1 MAEYVQSKR
10 RDQFLQAMKLGAVA
24 TYKILGWGAT
34 DIGIEY
40 ETDEETK
47 KFVTQ
52 RSGHTTNKG
61 YTLSSSVEQEVF
73 TDDPLFAEIDKIRK
87 NLTIG
92 QGAKGKLLNVN
103 LYDSELEQP
112 ASVSGEE
119 FAIEVVV
126 NSFAGPA
133 EDPLSI
139 SYTINYQGSPVIGT
153 VALTYEPDGD
163 ITFVFTKGEAGV

>member
-1 MAEYVQSKR
+1 MAEYIKSKR
-10 RDQFLQAMKLGAVA
+10 RDQFLQAMKLGAVVD
-24 TYKILGWGAT
+24 YKILGWGAT

-40 ETDEETK
+40 EADEETK
-47 KFVTQ
+47 RYVTQ
-52 RSGHTTNKG
+52 RSGHTINKG

-87 NLTIG
+87 NQSVG
-92 QGAKGKLLNVN
+92 QSARGKLLNVN
-103 LYDSELEQP
+103 LYDSEEEQP

-119 FAIEVVV
+119 FAIEIVV

-139 SYTINYQGSPVIGT
+139 SYTINYQGSPVIGK

-163 ITFVFTKGEAGV
+163 ITFAFTKDVELP

>member
-1 MAEYVQSKR
+1 MAEYLQSKR
-10 RDQFLQAMKLGAVA
+10 RDQFLQAMKLGAV
-24 TYKILGWGAT
+24 TDYKILGWGAT

-47 KFVTQ
+47 RFVTQ
-52 RSGHTTNKG
+52 RNGSTVNKG

-73 TDDPLFAEIDKIRK
+73 TDDPLFEEIDKIRR
-87 NLTIG
+87 NLSIG
-92 QGAKGKLLNVN
+92 QLAKGSLLNVN
-103 LYDSELEQP
+103 LYDSEEELPE
-112 ASVSGEE
+112 SVSGEE

-139 SYTINYQGSPVIGT
+139 SYTINYQGSPVVGT
-153 VALTYEPDGD
+153 VALTYETDGD
-163 ITFVFTKGEAGV
+163 ITFAFTKEEAGA